1 MKFSAKI
8 TWLTVFGITMGAFE
22 AAVVVYLR
30 ELYYPHGFTFPL
42 VAMPWRLVAVELG
55 REVASLLMLAAVG
68 ALAGRRFWER
78 FGAFVFCFG
87 IWDLLYY
94 VFLKIAIGWP
104 VTLTDWDILFLI
116 PYPWIGPVIAPVL
129 IAVLMVVTGCLFTR
143 RYDRGG
149 QIRPDVY
156 VWIGGLAGVAVLL
169 FSFLRDTGATFGHT
183 APQPYGYVYL
193 AVGLVLCMAALWRV
207 MARRG

>member
-55 REVASLLMLAAVG
+55 REVASLLMLASVG
-68 ALAGRRFWER
+68 ALAGRKFWER
-78 FGAFVFCFG
+78 FGVFVFCFG

-104 VTLTDWDILFLI
+104 VTIFRKT
-116 PYPWIGPVIAPVL
+116 
-129 IAVLMVVTGCLFTR
+129 
-143 RYDRGG
+143 
-149 QIRPDVY
+149 
-156 VWIGGLAGVAVLL
+156 
-169 FSFLRDTGATFGHT
+169 
-183 APQPYGYVYL
+183 
-193 AVGLVLCMAALWRV
+193 
-207 MARRG
+207 